1 MFFANPVR
9 ILSASLGQGWGAM
22 GSRAVG
28 LYKEG
33 PGSFPGPSRS
43 QATAGRQRFGDSA
56 GGRSM
61 AGVFCLAREIELGL
75 AGLQRSRQNTSKAPL
90 RYQILSNASGRPRRP
105 SKGNR
110 PTLQKAKK
118 KEENG
123 QDLQNSGTCGN
134 LGPSKTLP
142 PENIGLLP
150 NSATQPWFTLWAW
163 GVDLK
168 HLAENRHSK
177 KRGFRNQP

>member
-1 MFFANPVR
+1 MPPA
-9 ILSASLGQGWGAM
+9 I
-22 GSRAVG
+22 SRG
-28 LYKEG
+28 L
-33 PGSFPGPSRS
+33 
-43 QATAGRQRFGDSA
+43 
-56 GGRSM
+56 GGRAFDSRCVL
-61 AGVFCLAREIELGL
+61 GARKVELGG
-75 AGLQRSRQNTSKAPL
+75 AGFERSRQNTSKAPL

-123 QDLQNSGTCGN
+123 QNLQNSGTCGN

-150 NSATQPWFTLWAW
+150 NSATQ
-163 GVDLK
+163 
-168 HLAENRHSK
+168 EQNQRHRG
-177 KRGFRNQP
+177 KRGCSRSTSHRKNYLKESRTPSKYQKEHDRIQHRRHRHQCLCPQPLRYHMRFPYPRVA